1 MKKTLIAV
9 VLFGTSLSSLAQS
22 DSSFVEVGM
31 NVVPVFRSMQKENSD
46 IPYSPY
52 ALTIEKKFKSL
63 GLRLGA
69 GYYSDSFNEL
79 AGQSNGNTDFVIDT
93 TALDLRLG
101 LVFYKNF
108 KHNFSIKYGVD
119 GIVSNGSK
127 AYNTVF
133 IDETGASRE
142 ITNSLESKGVGV
154 APFFFAQY
162 HFTPNFSIGTEISAR
177 LLSSKIEEVQNSTEE
192 PGFNSS
198 ISSTQTTF
206 SILPPTALF
215 LIARF

>member
-1 MKKTLIAV
+1 MKKTLIAA
-9 VLFGTSLSSLAQS
+9 VLFGTTLTSIAQS

-31 NVVPVFRSMQKENSD
+31 NVVPVFRSLQKENSD
-46 IPYSPY
+46 IAYSPY

-69 GYYSDSFNEL
+69 GYFSDSFNEL

-108 KHNFSIKYGVD
+108 KNNFSIKYGVD
-119 GIVSNGSK
+119 GIVSNSSK
-127 AYNTVF
+127 SYNTVF
-133 IDETGASRE
+133 IDETGVSKE
-142 ITNSLESKGVGV
+142 IKNSLESKGVGV

-162 HFTPNFSIGTEISAR
+162 HFTPNFSIGTEVSAR
-177 LLSSKIEEVQNSTEE
+177 LLSSNIDDIQTSTED
-192 PGFNSS
+192 PGFNST
-198 ISSTQTTF
+198 INSTQKTF
-206 SILPPTALF
+206 TILPPTALF

>member
-1 MKKTLIAV
+1 MKKTLIAA
-9 VLFGTSLSSLAQS
+9 VLFGTSLTSIAQS

-46 IPYSPY
+46 FPYSPY
-52 ALTIEKKFKSL
+52 ALTLEKKFKSI

-79 AGQSNGNTDFVIDT
+79 AGISNGNTDFVIDT
-93 TALDLRLG
+93 TTLDIRFG

-108 KHNFSIKYGVD
+108 KSNFSIKFGVD
-119 GIVSNGSK
+119 GVISNASK
-127 AYNTVF
+127 SYNTMF
-133 IDETGASRE
+133 IDETGEPRE
-142 ITNSLESKGVGV
+142 IKNSLESKGVGV

-162 HFTPNFSIGTEISAR
+162 HFTPNFSIGTEVSAR
-177 LLSSKIEEVQNSTEE
+177 LLSSNIEDVQTSTEE
-192 PGFNSS
+192 PGFNST
-198 ISSTQTTF
+198 ISSTQKTF
-206 SILPPTALF
+206 TILPPTALF